1 MANSV
6 SPCTCQFHIWTGGWG
21 GGRHTPSHVRPEVRS
36 RWTTSNF
43 RLVSHRKTH
52 GFTRIACVCCQ
63 RGKVW
68 DWLRKILKMRG
79 DYSDKTL
86 RRKEMLRGLCSR
98 HIVGAGNQVLL
109 FWGTVPE
116 VIHIYSLGILLCRV
130 NSKKWLSSTLYTILI
145 EVNRSDFIY
154 ITPSMTRSGDHHN
167 LRLHPRVLAHSLVRC
182 DT

>member
-1 MANSV
+1 MCLPVLAGPTSGLV
-6 SPCTCQFHIWTGGWG
+6 GEKVGG
-21 GGRHTPSHVRPEVRS
+21 TLLAMSAQRS
-36 RWTTSNF
+36 WVDEQPQTSDWF
-43 RLVSHRKTH
+43 PIERLME
-52 GFTRIACVCCQ
+52 FTRIACVCCQ

-68 DWLRKILKMRG
+68 DWLRKILKTRG
-79 DYSDKTL
+79 DYSDRTL

-98 HIVGAGNQVLL
+98 HNVGAGDQVLL

-116 VIHIYSLGILLCRV
+116 VIHIYSLGILLCTV

-145 EVNRSDFIY
+145 EVNRSNFIY
-154 ITPSMTRSGDHHN
+154 ITPSMTRSGDHHI